1 MLPCFR
7 PRAPDVDDAKF
18 VHSHKPLWACEAPG
32 DAAELLRAIG
42 LNRLAN
48 TVLSNGITG
57 HMLARLIDNIPAK
70 HFVGEPEAYI
80 QKPRQDEAKK
90 SINALPPP
98 PQQPTGALKVSVH
111 DYKLVENPRPPLDGQ
126 TPERR
131 EGSMKRIVDAEEQIV
146 DDIPSARQHLEEY
159 SAQGS
164 SGLHILDEDRGGEP
178 QAHWPMS
185 NVPSNVAPG
194 ALRAGADADE
204 PKARGVINLSVKPR
218 NKLHSIAQSG
228 YLAQENDGA
237 IRANFMHQADT
248 RQTRQFAA
256 SASLGVPQSIHVAT
270 QSSSRVPPQSQ
281 PQPAR
286 AQVNWSWEVEPG
298 EPLRK
303 ISPDPAVSQHA
314 SEPCQGQGPSLEKT
328 LPDSRALGAIPRNHE
343 TTHYERRD
351 ADSVGGASAMSRNDR
366 APNISTSL
374 LSAGT
379 LPPLNGTRSAQN
391 SLSLL
396 AEQENDDAGARLLS
410 REEAQFSQGPSRVLI
425 PGHEAGAVVMNAKD
439 AAHSGTRGDDSRKSP
454 FEIARRRFSDLSLP
468 PNLQPAVISHRKTIT
483 ASTNAAKFISSVPGS
498 PPPPSTPEHRKTRP
512 DSMSSPLSNGF
523 VAGHGQGSLRD
534 AAATYAEATPT
545 DLQDVQAP
553 KRPSL
558 ASRTS
563 VLINPLDRAAV
574 KFSADLK
581 APTTSTLVRNTPPVS
596 ACLCMSMCIC
606 MCMCL
611 PFSIQY

>member
-1 MLPCFR
+1 MLSCFR
-7 PRAPDVDDAKF
+7 PRASDTDDAKF

-48 TVLSNGITG
+48 TVLSNGLTG
-57 HMLARLIDNIPAK
+57 HVLARLIDNIPAK
-70 HFVGEPEAYI
+70 HFVGEPDAYF
-80 QKPRQDEAKK
+80 QKPGQDEAKK
-90 SINALPPP
+90 SINAIPLPA
-98 PQQPTGALKVSVH
+98 QQPAGALKVSVY
-111 DYKLVENPRPPLDGQ
+111 DYKLVENPRPPLAGQ

-146 DDIPSARQHLEEY
+146 DEIPSARQHLEEY
-159 SAQGS
+159 SAQES
-164 SGLHILDEDRGGEP
+164 SGLHILDEDRGVEP

-185 NVPSNVAPG
+185 NVPSNVVRG
-194 ALRAGADADE
+194 AVRAGVDADE

-218 NKLHSIAQSG
+218 NKLHSIAQSD
-228 YLAQENDGA
+228 YLAQQENDGA
-237 IRANFMHQADT
+237 INTNFMQHADT
-248 RQTRQFAA
+248 RQTRPFAA
-256 SASLGVPQSIHVAT
+256 SASLGVPQSIHAAT

-286 AQVNWSWEVEPG
+286 AQVNWSWEVEPR
-298 EPLRK
+298 EPLK
-303 ISPDPAVSQHA
+303 KSSPDPALSQHA
-314 SEPCQGQGPSLEKT
+314 SEPSQWQGPSHQKPLQ
-328 LPDSRALGAIPRNHE
+328 DNRALGAIPRNHE
-343 TTHYERRD
+343 TTHYEGRD
-351 ADSVGGASAMSRNDR
+351 ADSVGGASAMSRSDR
-366 APNISTSL
+366 APNISTSP

-396 AEQENDDAGARLLS
+396 SEQENDDAGARQLS
-410 REEAQFSQGPSRVLI
+410 REEAQFSQGPGRVLI
-425 PGHEAGAVVMNAKD
+425 PGREAGAVVMNAKD
-439 AAHSGTRGDDSRKSP
+439 AAHSETRGDDLRKSP
-454 FEIARRRFSDLSLP
+454 FQIARRRFSDLSLP
-468 PNLQPAVISHRKTIT
+468 PNLRPAVISHRKTIT

-498 PPPPSTPEHRKTRP
+498 PPPPSTPEHLATRP
-512 DSMSSPLSNGF
+512 DSMSSPLLNGF

-545 DLQDVQAP
+545 HLQDVQAP

-581 APTTSTLVRNTPPVS
+581 SPTTSTVARNTPPVS
-596 ACLCMSMCIC
+596 SCLCMCIC
-606 MCMCL
+606 
-611 PFSIQY
+611 PFGIQY